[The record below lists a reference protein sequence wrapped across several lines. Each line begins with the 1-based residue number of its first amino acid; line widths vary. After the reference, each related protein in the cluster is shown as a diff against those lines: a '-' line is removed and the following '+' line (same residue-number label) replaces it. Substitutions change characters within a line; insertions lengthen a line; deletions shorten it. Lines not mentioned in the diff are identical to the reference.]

1 MEFMW
6 SRVPGVKTIKRV
18 RKYGE
23 ARMTLCFETGNIC
36 FGRTVYEELQTGDL
50 SIIINGPN
58 GEVLVDLDTFLG
70 DRGFFENVER
80 FCL

>member
-1 MEFMW
+1 M
-6 SRVPGVKTIKRV
+6 SNLIIKRV

-23 ARMTLCFETGNIC
+23 VRMALCVEIGNIC

-70 DRGFFENVER
+70 DRRFFENVER

>member
-1 MEFMW
+1 M
-6 SRVPGVKTIKRV
+6 SKRTIKRV
-18 RKYGE
+18 RKYGK
-23 ARMTLCFETGNIC
+23 ARMTLCAETGNRC
-36 FGRTVYEELQTGDL
+36 FGRAVYEELQTGDL

-70 DRGFFENVER
+70 DRRFFENVER